1 MHWSRRGPILFTLSA
16 FFEAFALSLALLGG
30 EALSPTPPKQPETG
44 PGGATYA
51 HAKAVRQQ
59 FGKADDQFW
68 VYEPADP
75 KPEKAVPVVI
85 FLHGWS
91 AMSPD
96 PYIRWIE
103 HIVRRGNIAIYPR
116 YQDSIISDPN
126 GFTGHAITA
135 IKDALAELQKGEH
148 VRPDLAR
155 CATVG
160 HSFGGVL
167 AANVAALAAR
177 NGLPGIKAVF
187 VVEPGTGGFGNPY
200 ADYSLIP
207 AGTLLLSLAAE
218 EDLLVHD
225 KDALRIFRE
234 AKSVKK
240 DDKNYILM
248 STDRHGSP
256 PLSADHFAPVASVLG
271 ADALDWYGFWKWF
284 DGLTDA
290 AFHGRNREFGLGNTD
305 VQRFMGKWSDG
316 TPVKEPRIIVEEP

>member
-1 MHWSRRGPILFTLSA
+1 MHWSRRYPVLITLA
-16 FFEAFALSLALLGG
+16 ALLEACALSLAVSAG
-30 EALSPTPPKQPETG
+30 EAEPPKQPETG

-51 HAKAVRQQ
+51 HAKVVKQQ

-68 VYEPADP
+68 IYEPAEP
-75 KPEKAVPVVI
+75 KPEKTIPVVI

-96 PYIRWIE
+96 PYMGWIE
-103 HIVRRGNIAIYPR
+103 HLVRRGNLVIYPR

-126 GFTGHAITA
+126 GFTKHAIVA

-148 VRPDLAR
+148 VRPDVTR

-167 AANVAALAAR
+167 AANVAALAGR
-177 NGLPGIKAVF
+177 NGLPAIKAVF

-200 ADYSLIP
+200 ADYALIP
-207 AGTLLLSLAAE
+207 PGTLLLCMAA
-218 EDLLVHD
+218 DDDAMVRD
-225 KDALRIFRE
+225 KDAIRIFRE
-234 AKSVKK
+234 AKNVKK
-240 DDKNYILM
+240 DDKNLIFL
-248 STDRHGSP
+248 SSDRHGKP
-256 PLSADHFAPVASVLG
+256 PLNADHFAPIAGLSG

-290 AFHGRNREFGLGNTD
+290 AFHNRNREFGLGNTPA
-305 VQRFMGKWSDG
+305 QRFMGKWSDE
-316 TPVKEPRIIVEEP
+316 TAVKEPRILTEEP